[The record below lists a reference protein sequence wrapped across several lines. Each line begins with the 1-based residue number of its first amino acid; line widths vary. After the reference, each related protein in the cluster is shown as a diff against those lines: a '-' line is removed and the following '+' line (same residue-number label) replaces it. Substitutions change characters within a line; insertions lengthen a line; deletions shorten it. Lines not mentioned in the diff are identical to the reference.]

1 MTIGSSR
8 SQKDAARIVPKGHEM
23 LAQVSVGLA
32 AKRLEII
39 ARGFS
44 PGLAEPTSALKVAPE
59 AVCPGLGIVPRSI
72 DAPVT
77 GFRGRG
83 RERSRLR
90 APLQKDA
97 AKDCSR

>member
-44 PGLAEPTSALKVAPE
+44 PGLAEPTSALK
-59 AVCPGLGIVPRSI
+59 
-72 DAPVT
+72 
-77 GFRGRG
+77 
-83 RERSRLR
+83 

-97 AKDCSR
+97 AKDYSRKDQDPRSHLPDLQAEE